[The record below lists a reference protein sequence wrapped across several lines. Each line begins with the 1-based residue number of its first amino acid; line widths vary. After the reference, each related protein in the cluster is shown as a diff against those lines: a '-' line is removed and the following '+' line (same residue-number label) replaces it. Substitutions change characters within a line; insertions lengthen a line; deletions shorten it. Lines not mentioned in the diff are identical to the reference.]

1 MIYYIDTFLSP
12 PVVMEVNYDKQN
24 QTLHLHRTGISSH
37 DGCWIRFQRVRET
50 QVQKRRMLSCRNKS
64 VPDVPGA
71 GSGGLSA
78 GSGDLVSGSVSGGFM
93 SGARSG
99 RFVSGSVSGDL
110 VSGACSGGFMSRA
123 CSGGLH

>member
-12 PVVMEVNYDKQN
+12 PMVMEVNYDKQN
-24 QTLHLHRTGISSH
+24 QTLRLHRTGISSH
-37 DGCWIRFQRVRET
+37 DCCWIRFQRVRET
-50 QVQKRRMLSCRNKS
+50 PVQKWMLSICRNKS
-64 VPDVPGA
+64 VPDVP
-71 GSGGLSA
+71 SA
-78 GSGDLVSGSVSGGFM
+78 GSGDLPGSGGLVSGSVSGGFM

-110 VSGACSGGFMSRA
+110 VSGACSGGFMSCA